1 MTHFRYYILPHIR
14 RALSILLLYLGLFS
28 VWLALDTPFFSSD
41 AVLQRIRREN
51 YAPDAATVA
60 SGPIEYYKLRGN
72 YLPENTWW
80 FVCRSGDQFYFHT
93 LQKVAGFLWR
103 PAQNT
108 LSPRCYHVDLS
119 QSPIPLHLELM
130 GLEPGPEQEYELTPI
145 VVCTDPAVVRVEA
158 QFLKLGH
165 REEGDPQAAMDSRG
179 VSPVFT
185 QVADGVWAAP
195 PILVPGVDD
204 DSGSLL
210 IVWYQGYDAD
220 GNLLYR
226 FPSTS

>member
-1 MTHFRYYILPHIR
+1 MTHFRSYTLPRIR
-14 RALSILLLYLGLFS
+14 RALSILLLCLGLFS
-28 VWLALDTPFFSSD
+28 AWLALDTPFFSSD

-60 SGPIEYYKLRGN
+60 SGPIGYRKLWGN
-72 YLPENTWW
+72 YLPENAWW

-119 QSPIPLHLELM
+119 QSPIPLHLEPM
-130 GLEPGPEQEYELTPI
+130 GMEMGPEAEAELTPI
-145 VVCTDPAVVRVEA
+145 VVCTDPAVVQVEA
-158 QFLKLGH
+158 QLLWLG
-165 REEGDPQAAMDSRG
+165 RSEEDDPQAAMDSRG

-195 PILVPGVDD
+195 PILVPGAND
-204 DSGSLL
+204 DSGSSL
-210 IVWYQGYDAD
+210 IIWYQGYDAD

-226 FPSTS
+226 SPSTS

>member
-1 MTHFRYYILPHIR
+1 MTHFRYYVLPRIR
-14 RALSILLLYLGLFS
+14 RVLSILLLCLGLFS
-28 VWLALDTPFFSSD
+28 VWLALDTPFFSSA
-41 AVLQRIRREN
+41 AVCGRLNQEN
-51 YAPDAATVA
+51 YVTGSTILA
-60 SGPIEYYKLRGN
+60 SGPIQYQKIHGDYVPK
-72 YLPENTWW
+72 NTWW

-103 PAQNT
+103 PAQNA

-130 GLEPGPEQEYELTPI
+130 GLELGPEQEYELTPI

-158 QFLKLGH
+158 QFLSLGH
-165 REEGDPQAAMDSRG
+165 REEEDPHAAIDSRG

-195 PILVPGVDD
+195 SSAVPSAPDDAAYSLVF
-204 DSGSLL
+204 
-210 IVWYQGYDAD
+210 WCQGYDVS
-220 GNLLYR
+220 GNLVCQYQPQL
-226 FPSTS
+226 